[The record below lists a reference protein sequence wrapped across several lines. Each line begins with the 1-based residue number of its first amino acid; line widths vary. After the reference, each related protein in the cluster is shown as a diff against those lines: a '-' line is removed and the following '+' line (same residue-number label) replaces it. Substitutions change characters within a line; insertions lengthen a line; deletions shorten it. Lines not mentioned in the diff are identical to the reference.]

1 MQKIDTRSIA
11 IYGIVAAIYVVVTY
25 ALGGLAF
32 MNIQFRI
39 SEALVLL
46 CFYDKRYILPLSLG
60 CFIANLNPS
69 SGMLAWDLT
78 AGVFATVLS
87 LILISKCKNIIVASM
102 IPAILN
108 GIIVGIGLNIFIGL
122 PLFLSMAQVA
132 LGEIVCV
139 TIVGVPLF
147 KLLEKNKRFI
157 KMIKLE

>member
-147 KLLEKNKRFI
+147 KLLEKNKRFM